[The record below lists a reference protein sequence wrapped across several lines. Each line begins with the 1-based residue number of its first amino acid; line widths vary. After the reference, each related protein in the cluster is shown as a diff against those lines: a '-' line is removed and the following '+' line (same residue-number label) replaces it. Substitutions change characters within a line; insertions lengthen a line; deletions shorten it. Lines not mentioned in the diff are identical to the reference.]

1 MAFAHLFSQRLLAAG
16 ASATTCSG
24 GSMRASSDVQVA
36 RGGDVD
42 EAKLRRGCIQKR
54 SGIVKPSTN
63 FKHWNDNVSRMYPEC
78 IPMYPEGCVEPMYP
92 DVSRG
97 SRSSERCI
105 PSNVSRMYPECI
117 PNVSRMYPENPGK
130 VFFFSQLT
138 ANLLSGDR
146 SEQTTDMPRLL
157 DGASTTSSMRRGNPH
172 AAKKTYRPSK
182 QLITV
187 LS

>member
-1 MAFAHLFSQRLLAAG
+1 MGIHWAGGARCNDRRKLVTLKQGARAMAFAHLFSQRLLAAG

-105 PSNVSRMYPECI
+105 PSNVSRMYPE
-117 PNVSRMYPENPGK
+117 NPGK
-130 VFFFSQLT
+130 VFFLNLQQVCCQVTEVSKRLT
-138 ANLLSGDR
+138 CSDC
-146 SEQTTDMPRLL
+146 
-157 DGASTTSSMRRGNPH
+157 
-172 AAKKTYRPSK
+172 
-182 QLITV
+182 
-187 LS
+187 